1 MRRVMLMMLLA
12 VAGNSTAAEP
22 AKAKIAAVAP
32 ASLAA
37 PPAPPKVFKDCAS
50 CPEMV
55 MIPAGSF
62 EMGSNNGSDDRK
74 PVHRVTI
81 GQGFAMSKTEITQ
94 GQWKSLM
101 DGNPSYFGK
110 CGDDCPVDRV
120 SWLEAQDFIKRLS
133 TKTGK
138 QYRLPTESE
147 WEYACRAKAHQ
158 EYCGSDNPDD
168 VAWYADPVDNP
179 GERTFPVAIKQPNA
193 FGLYDMS
200 GNVKEW
206 VEDLWHDN
214 YNGAPT
220 DGSAWVGI
228 DSLKRV
234 LRGGAWKYGPRYA
247 RAAVRGSNEH
257 TRHESDIGFRVVRVL
272 P

>member
-1 MRRVMLMMLLA
+1 MCRVILIMLLA
-12 VAGNSTAAEP
+12 IAGNVAAAENT
-22 AKAKIAAVAP
+22 KTKVAP
-32 ASLAA
+32 TTPAA
-37 PPAPPKVFKDCAS
+37 PVAQAKTFKDCAH

-55 MIPAGSF
+55 VIPPGSF
-62 EMGSNNGSDDRK
+62 DMGSNSGSDDRK

-81 GQGFAMSKTEITQ
+81 SQSFAMGKTEVTQ
-94 GQWKSLM
+94 GEWKAIM

-110 CGDDCPVDRV
+110 CGDDCPVERV
-120 SWLEAQDFIKRLS
+120 SWIEAQDFIKKLNA
-133 TKTGK
+133 KTGK
-138 QYRLPTESE
+138 QYRLPTEAE
-147 WEYACRAKAHQ
+147 WEYACRAKMHQ

-179 GERTFPVAIKQPNA
+179 GERAFQVAIKQPNA

-200 GNVKEW
+200 GNVREW
-206 VEDLWHDN
+206 IEDHWHDN

-220 DGSAWVGI
+220 DGSAWVG

-234 LRGGAWKYGPRYA
+234 LRGGAWKYGARYA
-247 RAAVRGSNEH
+247 RTAVRASAEP
-257 TRHESDIGFRVVRVL
+257 TRRDIDTGFRLVRVL

>member
-1 MRRVMLMMLLA
+1 MLMMLLA

-22 AKAKIAAVAP
+22 AKTKMAAVTP
-32 ASLAA
+32 ASSAA
-37 PPAPPKVFKDCAS
+37 PPAPPKAFKDCAS

-62 EMGSNNGSDDRK
+62 EMGSSNGSDDRK

-81 GQGFAMSKTEITQ
+81 SQGFAMSKTEITQ

-110 CGDDCPVDRV
+110 CGDDCPVERV

-138 QYRLPTESE
+138 QYRLPTEAE

-179 GERTFPVAIKQPNA
+179 GEKTFPVAIKQPNA

-206 VEDLWHDN
+206 VEDCLKKRNH
-214 YNGAPT
+214 Y
-220 DGSAWVGI
+220 
-228 DSLKRV
+228 SLI
-234 LRGGAWKYGPRYA
+234 L
-247 RAAVRGSNEH
+247 
-257 TRHESDIGFRVVRVL
+257 IML
-272 P
+272 

>member
-1 MRRVMLMMLLA
+1 MRRVMLMLLLA
-12 VAGNSTAAEP
+12 VAYNSMAAEP
-22 AKAKIAAVAP
+22 VKAKATQ
-32 ASLAA
+32 AA
-37 PPAPPKVFKDCAS
+37 PPSPPTQSAPPKEFKDCAN

-55 MIPAGSF
+55 VIPAGSF
-62 EMGSNNGSDDRK
+62 DMGSHNGSDDRK

-81 GQGFAMSKTEITQ
+81 NQSFAMSKTEITQ

-101 DGNPSYFGK
+101 DGNPSYFGN
-110 CGDDCPVDRV
+110 CGDNCPVERV
-120 SWLEAQDFIKRLS
+120 SWLEAQSFIKRLNE
-133 TKTGK
+133 KTGK

-147 WEYACRAKAHQ
+147 WEYACRAKGRN

-168 VAWYADPVDNP
+168 VAWYADPADNP
-179 GERTFPVAIKQPNA
+179 GEKTFPVAAKQTNA

-206 VEDLWHDN
+206 VEDTWHDN
-214 YNGAPT
+214 YNGAPA
-220 DGSAWVGI
+220 DGSAWVGA

-234 LRGGAWKYGPRYA
+234 IRGGAWKYGPRFA

-257 TRHESDIGFRVVRVL
+257 TRRESDTGFRVVRVL